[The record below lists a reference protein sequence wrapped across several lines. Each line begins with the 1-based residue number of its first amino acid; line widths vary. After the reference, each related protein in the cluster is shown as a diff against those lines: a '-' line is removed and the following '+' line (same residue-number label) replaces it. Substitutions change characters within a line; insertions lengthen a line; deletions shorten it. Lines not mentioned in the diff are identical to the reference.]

1 MEIQNWDPGNR
12 SGVGDSHRIDHY
24 YLESFEGIRRG
35 YEDFGRKIRS
45 DLGKDLNRK
54 GKLGFKGYWGLMGD
68 LYRISLRDQRPIMF
82 QSKDI
87 RGMRIGSAER
97 LISISRWL
105 GAVKGKGIEGRLRMI
120 MIIGV
125 GISIFVII
133 KANIYFSYTDKPF
146 LEGISERQRWL
157 GSVAIMVWSTKDLV
171 WSSTWHRGRL
181 FQNGA
186 GDAASIRR
194 QEDCLVYRDD
204 TRAARELQGL
214 ALLLTLICTR
224 FWNGL
229 ELGIRERALWL
240 ISLNQSQR
248 AEGDVNIEMARKR
261 GNKMET
267 GEAGSF
273 IGRRVIDI
281 LPRNSSL
288 RSLIQSHQT
297 SRSRGFWDE
306 LYGWRETES
315 SRLTYFKDHV
325 LGYEV
330 VWIGGHVVLMFRLV

>member
-1 MEIQNWDPGNR
+1 MEIRNWDPGNR

-45 DLGKDLNRK
+45 DMGKDLNRK

-146 LEGISERQRWL
+146 LEGISERQRW
-157 GSVAIMVWSTKDLV
+157 
-171 WSSTWHRGRL
+171 HRGRL

-186 GDAASIRR
+186 GDAARLGTTLDAYMYEVLEWAGRAGNTGASS
-194 QEDCLVYRDD
+194 LVD
-204 TRAARELQGL
+204 
-214 ALLLTLICTR
+214 LIKPIT
-224 FWNGL
+224 
-229 ELGIRERALWL
+229 E
-240 ISLNQSQR
+240 S
-248 AEGDVNIEMARKR
+248 
-261 GNKMET
+261 
-267 GEAGSF
+267 
-273 IGRRVIDI
+273 GRRCEH
-281 LPRNSSL
+281 RNGA
-288 RSLIQSHQT
+288 QE
-297 SRSRGFWDE
+297 G
-306 LYGWRETES
+306 
-315 SRLTYFKDHV
+315 
-325 LGYEV
+325 
-330 VWIGGHVVLMFRLV
+330 

>member
-1 MEIQNWDPGNR
+1 MEIRNWDPGNR
-12 SGVGDSHRIDHY
+12 SGVGDSHRTDHY

-35 YEDFGRKIRS
+35 YEDFGRKFQS
-45 DLGKDLNRK
+45 DMGKDLNRK
-54 GKLGFKGYWGLMGD
+54 GKLGFKGYWELMRD
-68 LYRISLRDQRPIMF
+68 LYRIGLRDQRPIMF

-133 KANIYFSYTDKPF
+133 KTNLSEDGDFDQGLWWVSSNQPHIDLCCSYFSYTDKPF
-146 LEGISERQRWL
+146 LEGISQRQRWFS
-157 GSVAIMVWSTKDLV
+157 SVAIMVWSTKDLV

-181 FQNGA
+181 LHNGA
-186 GDAASIRR
+186 GDAARLGTTLDAYMY
-194 QEDCLVYRDD
+194 EVLEWAG
-204 TRAARELQGL
+204 RAGN
-214 ALLLTLICTR
+214 T
-224 FWNGL
+224 G
-229 ELGIRERALWL
+229 RALWL
-240 ISLNQSQR
+240 VSLNQSQR

-261 GNKMET
+261 GKKTET

-288 RSLIQSHQT
+288 RSLIQSHRT
-297 SRSRGFWDE
+297 LRSRGFWDE
-306 LYGWRETES
+306 L
-315 SRLTYFKDHV
+315 
-325 LGYEV
+325 
-330 VWIGGHVVLMFRLV
+330 